1 MNRDEWTALARG
13 TVSVL
18 AGFTPFV
25 LAGLCFG
32 WWIAGGLYAIGVCA
46 AVLDAARLPARW
58 RPW

>member
-13 TVSVL
+13 TAAVI

-25 LAGLCFG
+25 IAGLCAS
-32 WWIAGGLYAIGVCA
+32 WWLAGGLFALGVGA